1 MRKEQVCCFRCG
13 ERIAD
18 KTEEMFIPVKTRTRF
33 NLRENTMNVQC
44 HHCYAVNYFKNGEL
58 LEDCEQRNNKYQL
71 ENSYKRASI

>member
-44 HHCYAVNYFKNGEL
+44 HNCYAVNYFKNGKL

-71 ENSYKRASI
+71 ENTYKRASL